1 MKSSLLPNQPSRRGS
16 HRHMDSGFG
25 GEGGGSAAS
34 AAESVLRSPAAAFWI
49 VLHGV
54 CCVIS
59 VFLGFRFSRV
69 VFVLLFSPSSTTT
82 ISSVYTSV
90 PVLHAVVTNT
100 TRTTT
105 QTQALALASSPPP
118 PPPPPPE
125 AEQNATKSRV
135 VVGRHGIRI
144 RPWIHPDAEETMR
157 AHWIIE
163 RVQREQR
170 LQHGVGSPRPL
181 IVVTPTYVRTFQTLH
196 LTGLLHSLLLV
207 PFPLTWLVVEAA
219 GSPSNDT
226 AAFLARSGLHFLHV
240 PFPDPMPE
248 DSRYRRITESRMRL
262 HALRVV
268 RDRRMDGIVVFADD
282 SNVHSMELFDEAQ
295 RVKWMGAISMGILTR
310 ATGLSVS
317 TGEDHKSPVPI
328 QGPACNSSGHLVGWH
343 TYDPLPNT
351 GATFI
356 GAGKTV
362 LPAKMEWAGFM
373 LNSML
378 LWREAKEKPDWVR
391 DLDEV
396 GKKGED
402 IDSPLCLLQDASF
415 VEPLGNCGKKVL
427 LWWLRAEARY
437 DSNFPTGWTLEP
449 VLEAT
454 AAAKH
459 SARIDASP
467 ELPSKLIAGNQDSR
481 SNMSTWT
488 RHTSADQN

>member
-1 MKSSLLPNQPSRRGS
+1 MKPSLLTSQPSRRGS
-16 HRHMDSGFG
+16 HRQVDSGLG
-25 GEGGGSAAS
+25 GEGGGGAAS
-34 AAESVLRSPAAAFWI
+34 AAESVFRSPTAAFWI

-82 ISSVYTSV
+82 ISSVFTSV
-90 PVLHAVVTNT
+90 PALHAAVTNT
-100 TRTTT
+100 TTTTTT
-105 QTQALALASSPPP
+105 QMRAIVLASSP

-125 AEQNATKSRV
+125 AEQNSTKSHV

-144 RPWIHPDAEETMR
+144 RPWTHPDSEETMR

-170 LQHGVGSPRPL
+170 LQHGVRTPRPL
-181 IVVTPTYVRTFQTLH
+181 IVVTPTYARTFQTLH

-219 GSPSNDT
+219 SSRSNDT

-240 PFPDPMPE
+240 PFPHPMPE
-248 DSRYRRITESRMRL
+248 DSRYRRTTESRMRL

-268 RDRRMDGIVVFADD
+268 RDRGMDGIVVFADD

-295 RVKWMGAISMGILTR
+295 RVKWMGAISMRILTHI
-310 ATGLSVS
+310 TGLSTS
-317 TGEDHKSPVPI
+317 RGEDHKSPVPI

-343 TYDPLPNT
+343 TYNPLPNT

-373 LNSML
+373 LNSRL

-402 IDSPLCLLQDASF
+402 IDSPLCLLEDASF
-415 VEPLGNCGKKVL
+415 VEPLGNCGRKVL

-454 AAAKH
+454 AAANH

-467 ELPSKLIAGNQDSR
+467 ELPSNSKLTAANQDSR
-481 SNMSTWT
+481 NNNIST
-488 RHTSADQN
+488 